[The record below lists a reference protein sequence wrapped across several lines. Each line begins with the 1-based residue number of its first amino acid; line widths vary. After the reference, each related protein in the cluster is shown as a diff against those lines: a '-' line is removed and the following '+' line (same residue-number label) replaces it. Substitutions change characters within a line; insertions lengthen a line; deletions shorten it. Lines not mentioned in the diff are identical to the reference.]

1 MLGKDLFTSAL
12 LFAAAASASPY
23 NKNLDLDGPKSVE
36 IAVQTVTKVVH
47 LQSTARPT
55 SVAPKDDDE
64 NLPVIDEPVDDLR
77 NITERAAVAGYRN
90 AVYFTNWGIYG
101 ANHQPADFPADKATH
116 LLYSFADIRSDG
128 QVVSS
133 DTYADLEKHFPGD
146 SWNEQ
151 GTNAY
156 GCIKQLYLRKKKF
169 RQLKLLLSIGGWT
182 WSPKFAPVA
191 RTEAGRQRF
200 ASSAV
205 ALMADWG
212 FDGLDIDWEYP
223 KNANEALD
231 FVRLLA
237 ACRQALDNYAA
248 RYAKGYRFQ
257 LTIAVPAGPT
267 NYRVLDMKKMAP
279 FVDGW
284 HLMAYD
290 YAGSW
295 SGKTGHQSNLYRSK
309 SNPAAT
315 QYDTETAV
323 NYYLSQ
329 GINPSKVLL
338 GVPLY
343 GRSFAR
349 TDGLGKPYSGIGKG
363 SIEAG
368 VYHYKALPAPGAE
381 ERWDAEA
388 VAAWSYDKKT
398 RELVTYDNQNSVKRK
413 ADYLVK
419 KRLGGAV
426 FWESAGDRAGDRSLV
441 RTVSKAM
448 GAMDQTKNWLSYPAS
463 KYANIRKGMPGQ

>member
-23 NKNLDLDGPKSVE
+23 NKNLDHDGPKSVE

-47 LQSTARPT
+47 LQSTASPT
-55 SVAPKDDDE
+55 SAAPKEDDE
-64 NLPVIDEPVDDLR
+64 NLPVVDEPVDDLQ

-212 FDGLDIDWEYP
+212 FDGIDIDWEYP

-463 KYANIRKGMPGQ
+463 RYANIRKGMPGQ

>member
-23 NKNLDLDGPKSVE
+23 SKNLDLDGPKSVE

-47 LQSTARPT
+47 LQSTASPT
-55 SVAPKDDDE
+55 SVAPKEDDE
-64 NLPVIDEPVDDLR
+64 SLPVVDEPVDDLQ

-90 AVYFTNWGIYG
+90 AVYFTNC
-101 ANHQPADFPADKATH
+101 
-116 LLYSFADIRSDG
+116 
-128 QVVSS
+128 VSS

-212 FDGLDIDWEYP
+212 FDGIDIDWEYP

>member
-1 MLGKDLFTSAL
+1 MATTLKLFSLEGKGLKLDTAEDLEAHIADLRANDVEEVKVLGNTFGIGACKL
-12 LFAAAASASPY
+12 LGEVLAEK
-23 NKNLDLDGPKSVE
+23 KNL
-36 IAVQTVTKVVH
+36 Q
-47 LQSTARPT
+47 
-55 SVAPKDDDE
+55 
-64 NLPVIDEPVDDLR
+64 
-77 NITERAAVAGYRN
+77 
-90 AVYFTNWGIYG
+90 
-101 ANHQPADFPADKATH
+101 
-116 LLYSFADIRSDG
+116 
-128 QVVSS
+128 
-133 DTYADLEKHFPGD
+133 
-146 SWNEQ
+146 
-151 GTNAY
+151 
-156 GCIKQLYLRKKKF
+156 
-169 RQLKLLLSIGGWT
+169 
-182 WSPKFAPVA
+182 
-191 RTEAGRQRF
+191 
-200 ASSAV
+200 
-205 ALMADWG
+205 
-212 FDGLDIDWEYP
+212 
-223 KNANEALD
+223 
-231 FVRLLA
+231 
-237 ACRQALDNYAA
+237 
-248 RYAKGYRFQ
+248 
-257 LTIAVPAGPT
+257 
-267 NYRVLDMKKMAP
+267 KMAP